1 MSDSDD
7 FVEEQSKNR
16 SIRSRGEDGELSKSK
31 KQFISGER
39 KKPRQREETT
49 PPRRQRQRRS
59 SLISEKII
67 TSPGREGAE
76 KASVNRSKSA
86 DSNESQGAK
95 DKKREEA
102 RLRKQRS
109 RANSTEEKK
118 LAEKD
123 AARIRMKEK
132 REKLTDDQRHSTRRS
147 DRLRKQALRNDE
159 EIAEKEREA
168 DRLRKQTLRNDEKTA
183 EKQREANR
191 LRMQTL
197 RNYEETAEKEREA
210 DRLRKQTLRNDEE
223 KAEKERQANRL
234 RMRRLREVLAED
246 EEALE
251 RQREIN
257 RQASAAYLKQQNTKV
272 ATKDG
277 LRSQEVLNG
286 TFYVPPLEDTRDSI
300 GQMNIECQKCG
311 AFKFREES
319 NGFCCNDGK
328 VLPDPFPKPP
338 PKLFALWTGRGVEA
352 NILKEFA
359 REINN
364 SVCLREGFF

>member
-86 DSNESQGAK
+86 DSNESQGAAK
-95 DKKREEA
+95 DKKKEEA

-147 DRLRKQALRNDE
+147 DRLRKQA
-159 EIAEKEREA
+159 
-168 DRLRKQTLRNDEKTA
+168 
-183 EKQREANR
+183 
-191 LRMQTL
+191 
-197 RNYEETAEKEREA
+197 
-210 DRLRKQTLRNDEE
+210 LRNDEE

>member
-168 DRLRKQTLRNDEKTA
+168 DRLRKQTLRNDE
-183 EKQREANR
+183 
-191 LRMQTL
+191 
-197 RNYEETAEKEREA
+197 
-210 DRLRKQTLRNDEE
+210 E